1 MDQAKNIKNVIIR
14 INAIDINFFFAIL
27 IDMKNTK
34 KVVFILIFALLGLL
48 ALQIPVSKIIG
59 SSQSFSFFD
68 FFAPTIGAY
77 LNSFAGMVSVFLV
90 KLVDLILVKKSLD
103 AISLLRLLPL
113 PLAAFYFGSK
123 SNKKGVIGLV
133 CMFLFIIHP
142 VGKQV
147 WAYSLYW
154 LIPIFASLFPKRLF
168 LKSLGS
174 TFTAHAVGSIIF
186 LYTVKLPPQVW
197 KSLIPIVFM
206 ERVSFTIG
214 IYLSY
219 FIFNL
224 ILNYLAKLL
233 KSKNIQLLVNKNYL
247 PSKKFLLKFA

>member
-1 MDQAKNIKNVIIR
+1 
-14 INAIDINFFFAIL
+14 
-27 IDMKNTK
+27 MKNTK
-34 KVVFILIFALLGLL
+34 KILFVLFFTLLGLL

-59 SSQSFSFFD
+59 STQSFSLFD
-68 FFAPTIGAY
+68 FFAPTVGAFI
-77 LNSFAGMVSVFLV
+77 NSFGGLISVFLV
-90 KLVDLILVKKSLD
+90 KVIDLLVVKKSID
-103 AISLLRLLPL
+103 IISIFRLLPL
-113 PLAAFYFGSK
+113 PLAAFYFGSM
-123 SNKKGVIGLV
+123 SRKKGLIALI
-133 CMFLFIIHP
+133 CMLLFIFHP
-142 VGKQV
+142 IGKQV

-154 LIPIFASLFPKRLF
+154 LIPIFASFFPKRLL

-174 TFTAHAVGSIIF
+174 TFTAHAVGSVIF

-206 ERVSFTIG
+206 ERLNFTIG

-233 KSKNIQLLVNKNYL
+233 KSRNIRLLVNKDYL